1 MTRRLTEKKRKAF
14 IQLTST
20 TDSWSTTFGSSKGIW
35 TNSFSVILTADNP
48 LASTTTFHLFCLNKG
63 SISSQNCSASCC
75 WPLCH
80 DSPVRSA
87 VLLCFSK
94 HSAVKYKSQPN
105 INQIS
110 CPEKCFL
117 LSFSADGVDRLKPVF
132 LSLTLYISLQLSCG
146 DEWPWMSCSRTFAPN
161 AQHTSLRPR
170 NYGPGVW
177 HVLWAAADRCPHGN
191 TNNNFTEPSSENENI
206 LKLGRNGWG
215 QSAENS
221 AFEEYKYEC
230 KRFLFDLKYAS
241 KCVLANLLKGGVKC
255 AVFPPAF
262 SSAFSKLHDK
272 TSFQNQRWKTGLN
285 SK

>member
-110 CPEKCFL
+110 CPEKSVFCCPSRLMVWTDWSLFSSL
-117 LSFSADGVDRLKPVF
+117 ELSTFHFNLAAG
-132 LSLTLYISLQLSCG
+132 
-146 DEWPWMSCSRTFAPN
+146 MSD
-161 AQHTSLRPR
+161 H
-170 NYGPGVW
+170 G
-177 HVLWAAADRCPHGN
+177 WAAAEHLYQ
-191 TNNNFTEPSSENENI
+191 TLNI
-206 LKLGRNGWG
+206 HL
-215 QSAENS
+215 
-221 AFEEYKYEC
+221 
-230 KRFLFDLKYAS
+230 
-241 KCVLANLLKGGVKC
+241 
-255 AVFPPAF
+255 
-262 SSAFSKLHDK
+262 
-272 TSFQNQRWKTGLN
+272 
-285 SK
+285 